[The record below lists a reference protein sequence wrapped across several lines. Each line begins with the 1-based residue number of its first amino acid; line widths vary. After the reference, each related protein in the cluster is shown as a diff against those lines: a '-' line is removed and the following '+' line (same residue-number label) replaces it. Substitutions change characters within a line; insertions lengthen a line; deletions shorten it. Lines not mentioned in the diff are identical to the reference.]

1 MSFQDISKIAG
12 SAMAAQ
18 TVRLNTIASNLANAD
33 SAAGSEGETY
43 RARKPVFSAVMDG
56 PGASGAGGRV
66 QVLDVV
72 QSDEPLRKVY
82 EPGHPMANADGMVFY
97 PNVNQVAEMT
107 DMMSASRAFE
117 TNVEVLGRIK
127 SMLVSFIFGSIDAL
141 KGAGLADWMPAQ
153 LLNLPLSEQ
162 GLAWLVPSVMVLGVA
177 VVIDRMLGKHSEAIA

>member
-1 MSFQDISKIAG
+1 MGFQDISKIAG

-33 SAAGSEGETY
+33 SVAGSAAETY
-43 RARKPVFSAVMDG
+43 RARKPVFAAVMDG
-56 PGASGAGGRV
+56 ASDAGGRV

-72 QSDEPLRKVY
+72 QSDEPLRKLY
-82 EPGHPMANADGMVFY
+82 EPGHPMADADGMVFY

-127 SMLVSFIFGSIDAL
+127 SMQQAL
-141 KGAGLADWMPAQ
+141 LK
-153 LLNLPLSEQ
+153 
-162 GLAWLVPSVMVLGVA
+162 LGEV
-177 VVIDRMLGKHSEAIA
+177 